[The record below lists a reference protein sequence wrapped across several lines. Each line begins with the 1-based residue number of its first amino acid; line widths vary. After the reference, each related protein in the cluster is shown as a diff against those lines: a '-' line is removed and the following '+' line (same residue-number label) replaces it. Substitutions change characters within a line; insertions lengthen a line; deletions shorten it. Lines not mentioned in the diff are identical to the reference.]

1 MARALKE
8 RINADL
14 KTALLGGDR
23 FKGEVLR
30 GLKASILNEEVAKN
44 MRDAGLDDSVIEQVI
59 AREVK
64 KRHESAELYEQNG
77 RPEAAETERHE
88 AEVLS
93 EYLPKQLTSDEL
105 QAIITET
112 IQNLGATSPSDMG
125 RVIGAVKAKV
135 GTTASGQVVAELVKQ
150 SLN

>member
-1 MARALKE
+1 MAGALKE

-44 MRDAGLDDSVIEQVI
+44 MRDAGLDDSAIEQVI

-64 KRHESAELYEQNG
+64 KRQESAELYEQNG
-77 RPEAAETERHE
+77 RPEAAETERNE
-88 AEVLS
+88 AEVLGT
-93 EYLPKQLTSDEL
+93 YLPKQLTNDEL
-105 QAIITET
+105 QAIIAET
-112 IQNLGATSPSDMG
+112 IKDLGASGPSDMG
-125 RVIGAVKAKV
+125 KVIGAVKIKV
-135 GTTASGQVVAELVKQ
+135 GTTASGQVIAELVKQ
-150 SLN
+150 SL